1 MMKPKNNY
9 FYVNRSLLQSDRWLE
24 EPFTRGQ
31 AWVDMF
37 GLANHKDGYIRV
49 SGYKVIVQRGQ
60 LGWSQR
66 ALCTRWKWS
75 RGKLIRFLNELAENG
90 DIKICG
96 YIGEKSNNSK
106 KSEKTVPQTV
116 PQTAHL
122 AKSKINLITILK
134 YDFWQGNKIE
144 NEQENEK
151 NSTTDSTTDSTIT
164 RRIKKNKEI
173 YKENSELK
181 KEIAKER
188 KQLRGIEK
196 SLKDNLPL
204 EEIKKIALKYH
215 VKEDLVAEY
224 KEAYTLWIQE
234 KPRDP
239 KRHDRDMRASVQG
252 WIRRD
257 LSAKKIKPQKSWIE
271 QVREELNGELY

>member
-1 MMKPKNNY
+1 MKTGWIKLHRELFTEEWEWFGDANTT
-9 FYVNRSLLQSDRWLE
+9 LLFICLV
-24 EPFTRGQ
+24 T
-31 AWVDMF
+31 M
-37 GLANHKDGYIRV
+37 ANHKE
-49 SGYKVIVQRGQ
+49 SCWRGQ
-60 LGWSQR
+60 KIPVGSVLTGRKQLS
-66 ALCTRWKWS
+66 KWTGIS
-75 RGKLIRFLNELAENG
+75 ERGIRTSINRLKSTSKVT
-90 DIKICG
+90 IKTTNKYSIISIKN
-96 YIGEKSNNSK
+96 YSKYQVTDQLDAIKRPASDHIQEYNKNIKNN
-106 KSEKTVPQTV
+106 T
-116 PQTAHL
+116 
-122 AKSKINLITILK
+122 
-134 YDFWQGNKIE
+134 
-144 NEQENEK
+144 
-151 NSTTDSTTDSTIT
+151 
-164 RRIKKNKEI
+164 
-173 YKENSELK
+173 SELK

-204 EEIKKIALKYH
+204 EEIKKIALKYQ